1 MVQTSCQDRVQ
12 AHALPEQRQG
22 EKGLFFQQRQG
33 FFAAAKYKE
42 RKLFMDEIKVVPYI
56 PDEDYDNPA
65 MVVDFY
71 EFTMANC
78 LFLHGFKNTTLV
90 FDMFFRKN
98 PDNMGYSISAGQ
110 RKLTRFLLNYHF
122 NEQDIRWLRT
132 KGMSEEFCEY
142 LHTYKWKGDM
152 YALPEGTVCYPHV
165 QMVRIECDLVGAIL
179 IETYLL
185 QTMNFHSLITTKAT
199 RVTGLNTH
207 TPRSVMEF
215 GTRRAQ
221 GESAGN
227 DGAYAAVLGGCIGT
241 ANCLAEMK
249 YGSEVKA
256 VGTVAH
262 SFIEFFPTEF
272 DAFKAFADTY
282 PDSVSLLLDTYN
294 IMESGLPNLIKL
306 DDYLI
311 EKYPNDPNRR
321 VKSARIDS
329 GDLARGSKRLRK
341 ALDAAGKP
349 YIKLVASN
357 GLDER
362 KIANMELYEHAHF
375 DSYGVGENLITSAS
389 DPVFGGVYKLVA
401 VKLPDGTYQPKMK
414 CSDSASKA
422 IIPGKK
428 MPWRLY
434 DENGQAQCDLIAMDG
449 EVIEA
454 GKPVKMVNLDPDAI
468 ERTITITPT
477 KVKRLLVP
485 HILNGELAIEL
496 PGIAEKK
503 AYIAKQL
510 TEETWETELRIEM
523 PHKHYVNMTPAVAEC
538 RAKMYSELHGGKV

>member
-1 MVQTSCQDRVQ
+1 MN
-12 AHALPEQRQG
+12 
-22 EKGLFFQQRQG
+22 
-33 FFAAAKYKE
+33 
-42 RKLFMDEIKVVPYI
+42 EIKVEPYI

-98 PDNMGYSISAGQ
+98 PDNQGYSISAGQ
-110 RKLTRFLLNYHF
+110 RKLTRFLLEYHF
-122 NEQDIRWLRT
+122 NEQDIHWLRT

-142 LHTYKWKGDM
+142 LRTYKWKGDM

-185 QTMNFHSLITTKAT
+185 QTMNFHSLIATKAT

-207 TPRSVMEF
+207 TPRNVMEF

-249 YGSEVKA
+249 FGAEVKA

-349 YIKLVASN
+349 YIKLVA
-357 GLDER
+357 
-362 KIANMELYEHAHF
+362 
-375 DSYGVGENLITSAS
+375 
-389 DPVFGGVYKLVA
+389 
-401 VKLPDGTYQPKMK
+401 VKKPDGSYTPKMK

-454 GKPVKMVNLDPDAI
+454 GKPVTMVNLDSDAI
-468 ERTITITPT
+468 ERTITFIPT
-477 KVKRLLVP
+477 AVRPLLVP
-485 HILNGELAIEL
+485 HILGGELAIEL
-496 PGIAEKK
+496 PSIAEKK

-510 TEETWETELRIEM
+510 TEETWESELRLEC

-538 RAKMYSELHGGKV
+538 RSRMYAELHGGKV